1 MAGDPLFENLGLS
14 SDEVG
19 KFTQEGSFLG
29 SDDRY
34 VRCYDDV
41 KLVRPL
47 AVRMSSGDRW
57 ATALSGATATVLS
70 YTLGPKSVAQ
80 LECYVGEQE
89 FAFGFE
95 DLSHLKLHMTNE
107 EKYAR

>member
-1 MAGDPLFENLGLS
+1 
-14 SDEVG
+14 
-19 KFTQEGSFLG
+19 
-29 SDDRY
+29 
-34 VRCYDDV
+34 
-41 KLVRPL
+41 
-47 AVRMSSGDRW
+47 
-57 ATALSGATATVLS
+57 VLS

>member
-1 MAGDPLFENLGLS
+1 MAGDLLFENLGLS
-14 SDEVG
+14 LDEVG

-29 SDDRY
+29 SDGRY

-47 AVRMSSGDRW
+47 AVRISSGDRW